1 MNSATQEPKIRPM
14 TADDLAR
21 VMEIAAGLEHAP
33 HWPLAAYEAAL
44 DPKATPRRVC
54 LVVEQAAGKSPI
66 SSNEPDQTLAGA
78 KQAAEKRRLSRKIR
92 EKHTSG
98 PKGRAHCAG
107 FMSGI
112 NPGPTARRSSLA
124 AKEAGA
130 RETVRFRERMLVTH
144 RGVSGPAVLQAS
156 SYWRAGDELVVDLA
170 PERNVLGSLMELP
183 LKPGVRRDL
192 ASLKQALRE
201 VLPQRLAGFLA
212 EEGAPAGW
220 SNAALEAC
228 ERRLH
233 RWALHPVGTEGFEK
247 AEVTAGG
254 VDTDGLQARTLEA
267 RTVPGLFF
275 IGEGVDVTGQL
286 GGFNFQWA
294 WASGVAAGKAV

>member
-1 MNSATQEPKIRPM
+1 M

-112 NPGPTARRSSLA
+112 NPGPTARLSFSA
-124 AKEAGA
+124 AFKAHLGYEAFSA
-130 RETVRFRERMLVTH
+130 R
-144 RGVSGPAVLQAS
+144 
-156 SYWRAGDELVVDLA
+156 
-170 PERNVLGSLMELP
+170 
-183 LKPGVRRDL
+183 LKSCL
-192 ASLKQALRE
+192 IQNS
-201 VLPQRLAGFLA
+201 
-212 EEGAPAGW
+212 
-220 SNAALEAC
+220 
-228 ERRLH
+228 
-233 RWALHPVGTEGFEK
+233 
-247 AEVTAGG
+247 
-254 VDTDGLQARTLEA
+254 
-267 RTVPGLFF
+267 
-275 IGEGVDVTGQL
+275 
-286 GGFNFQWA
+286 
-294 WASGVAAGKAV
+294 